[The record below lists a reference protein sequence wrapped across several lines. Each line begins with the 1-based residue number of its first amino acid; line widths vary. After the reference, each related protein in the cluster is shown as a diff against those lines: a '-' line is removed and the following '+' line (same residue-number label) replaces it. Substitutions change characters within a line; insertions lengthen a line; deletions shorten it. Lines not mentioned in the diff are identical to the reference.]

1 VIFGKKDTVAKS
13 WSEMFEE
20 DEEESQL
27 DMAMKNRREQNSR
40 TWSQESKEHI
50 AVPAGVLIESKS
62 HSSVNVRRSP
72 TPKPL
77 APVKM
82 SYSQDENEPFSWRR
96 PNQRSPITPVSP
108 DKWAALGNK
117 RRNVQSDASK
127 STAAIK
133 KRSMTTGSR
142 KKPATSGSSGLDASG
157 LPRRGSREKDHR
169 TRPVWMNQDWRQHP
183 KPVVSDEDDHE
194 WVGGDVFAFHL

>member
-1 VIFGKKDTVAKS
+1 
-13 WSEMFEE
+13 MFEE

-27 DMAMKNRREQNSR
+27 HTAMKSRREQNSR

-50 AVPAGVLIESKS
+50 AVPAGVLTESKS
-62 HSSVNVRRSP
+62 HSSVNIRRSP
-72 TPKPL
+72 VPSAKPSS
-77 APVKM
+77 PVKT
-82 SYSQDENEPFSWRR
+82 SFSPNENDFFSWRR
-96 PNQRSPITPVSP
+96 PNQRSPVKPVSQ

-117 RRNVQSDASK
+117 RRNIRHDAEQS
-127 STAAIK
+127 AAPK

-142 KKPATSGSSGLDASG
+142 KKPVNFGTSGFDYGA
-157 LPRRGSREKDHR
+157 LPRRGSREKDNR
-169 TRPVWMNQDWRQHP
+169 TRPVWMDHDWRQHP